1 MVLVKPRFKPPRPE
15 NASGDEPSRC
25 QYSPRARRRLLI
37 AARLMRLSW
46 PVSDAD
52 IAFFSRVLMS
62 VQRLG
67 QAKQKELRALVDWV
81 EDYETEEELRAK
93 GGGEPAAHQPSRLR
107 RY

>member
-46 PVSDAD
+46 PVSEAD
-52 IAFFSRVLMS
+52 IAFFSRVLTS

-81 EDYETEEELRAK
+81 EDYQTEEELRAT
-93 GGGEPAAHQPSRLR
+93 GARGPAESQPLKPRH
-107 RY
+107 Y